1 MAVKSKFAK
10 RLAGMQKKYDAA
22 QTQGG
27 GGESNLEPGRYKVK
41 IAGELKEFNGVL
53 KMVFKYTVIEGDFE
67 GESIESYEN
76 LELENSMG
84 YLKKKVKMFGFDPDD
99 VNLADNLEDI
109 LAQVT
114 AAETVGIIQVK
125 QNGDY
130 MNVYLNK
137 VELDEEAE
145 EGDEEEAE
153 DDTDAGEEEE
163 TEESEDEE
171 SDEEDGEEE
180 EEEESDSEDEEEEE
194 SEEEEEEEEAEEEA
208 EPIVKGSTVLF
219 QAPKT
224 KKAVEFEVLSVN
236 EKAGT
241 AKLKG
246 YPTPVKLDV
255 LQLVAE
261 EEAVEEVDED
271 DDEEE
276 GELEVGANVS
286 IDVRGKKQKGKVVSI
301 DEENETVRV
310 KCGDKTF
317 KVSAEQITLLD

>member
-1 MAVKSKFAK
+1 MTAKSKFAK
-10 RLAGMQKKYDAA
+10 RLAGMQKKYEAA
-22 QTQGG
+22 QSQGG
-27 GGESNLEPGRYKVK
+27 GGESNLEPGKYKVK
-41 IAGELKEFNGVL
+41 IAAKVAEFNGVL
-53 KMVFKYTVIEGDFE
+53 KMVFKYTVVEGDFE

-76 LELENSMG
+76 LELENSMS
-84 YLKKKVKMFGFDPDD
+84 YLKKKIKMFGYDPDD
-99 VNLADNLEDI
+99 VNLAESLEDI
-109 LAQVT
+109 LDQVT
-114 AAETVGIIQVK
+114 KNETIGIIQVK

-130 MNVYLNK
+130 MNAYLNK
-137 VELDEEAE
+137 VELEDE
-145 EGDEEEAE
+145 
-153 DDTDAGEEEE
+153 GEEEE
-163 TEESEDEE
+163 SDDAGDEEESEDEAEESEEESEEDSDDGEDEEE
-171 SDEEDGEEE
+171 SDDEEESEDADEE
-180 EEEESDSEDEEEEE
+180 EEEES
-194 SEEEEEEEEAEEEA
+194 